1 MNDAKLDEDGLS
13 LFDFELLAQKYGIFA
28 ETYELDWTEFTNL
41 KINDYFVCLINNQ
54 NFLHYVIVK
63 KHYRHLEIW
72 DSLSGQYQTTY
83 EEFAKLFTNVIIMVN
98 KNKCKP
104 NINKL
109 NGIDLLK
116 SIDIKYLCLN
126 LFLQILVIGF
136 STIGANYLNII
147 INNAITPSSIKNA
160 LVISV
165 MFIFI
170 YICNGLSKYIL
181 NLYATK
187 YFKSMFRYLSNELMK
202 SLKHKQNNFFT
213 KIDSSYFYLLD
224 TSIYTIT
231 SFVVIEISSLCA
243 SLIMFLTVIVVI
255 ICINYWFLFIGLISI
270 IISIIFGVVQY
281 SFKSNIV
288 KTTIENQ
295 NINNSITRD
304 YISYLQ
310 TQNNSIVE
318 NALSNKLKT
327 NYFEFLK
334 IYSSKSKFDSG
345 FEFFQNIIMNIIYT
359 ALVLLAC
366 YLIVNSKSLNIGQ
379 LTLLISLSSMLNTSI
394 NNICEFVIKRIEY
407 KQMVGIYKDFINFA
421 NIENKGTIAVDDVK
435 KIIYTNKKLIL
446 HIKNGMNIT
455 KHKRF
460 ILNLLTMNDSP
471 NETKLSINGIDVK
484 DFEYEKLS
492 KKILI
497 INYDTQIS
505 KEWILKKLNQ
515 DNTLFINALK
525 EFKIN
530 LSSRRNIDIYERVLI
545 NILSLMLVTNKIIC
559 FNDCLKYISKK
570 NLRYFNKNIIPYLKS
585 RNFLMFVK
593 S

>member
-1 MNDAKLDEDGLS
+1 
-13 LFDFELLAQKYGIFA
+13 
-28 ETYELDWTEFTNL
+28 
-41 KINDYFVCLINNQ
+41 
-54 NFLHYVIVK
+54 
-63 KHYRHLEIW
+63 
-72 DSLSGQYQTTY
+72 
-83 EEFAKLFTNVIIMVN
+83 
-98 KNKCKP
+98 
-104 NINKL
+104 
-109 NGIDLLK
+109 
-116 SIDIKYLCLN
+116 
-126 LFLQILVIGF
+126 
-136 STIGANYLNII
+136 
-147 INNAITPSSIKNA
+147 
-160 LVISV
+160 
-165 MFIFI
+165 
-170 YICNGLSKYIL
+170 
-181 NLYATK
+181 
-187 YFKSMFRYLSNELMK
+187 
-202 SLKHKQNNFFT
+202 
-213 KIDSSYFYLLD
+213 
-224 TSIYTIT
+224 
-231 SFVVIEISSLCA
+231 
-243 SLIMFLTVIVVI
+243 
-255 ICINYWFLFIGLISI
+255 
-270 IISIIFGVVQY
+270 
-281 SFKSNIV
+281 
-288 KTTIENQ
+288 
-295 NINNSITRD
+295 
-304 YISYLQ
+304 
-310 TQNNSIVE
+310 VE

-505 KEWILKKLNQ
+505 KE
-515 DNTLFINALK
+515 
-525 EFKIN
+525 
-530 LSSRRNIDIYERVLI
+530 
-545 NILSLMLVTNKIIC
+545 
-559 FNDCLKYISKK
+559 
-570 NLRYFNKNIIPYLKS
+570 
-585 RNFLMFVK
+585 
-593 S
+593 